1 MKRRELK
8 NFIYECYREFLIRR
22 NEALLMEDEAKDADM
37 VYGDGASLPT
47 GMDQILAKF
56 PTLRHALIRLHT
68 EDWEQFVQGITWVSP
83 KPTVFRI
90 QLKNGQDYTLKW
102 MGQDFEAEISGK
114 KYYIGQIGD
123 YQQALT
129 KLSIL
134 YQEGPMGEDPEA
146 DAGNGGGS
154 EPGGFGGGAGGG
166 GDFPGSGEEGG
177 SEGSEDEGGKD
188 EGGEDVGGEDID
200 FETDDSI

>member
-1 MKRRELK
+1 MKRRDLK

-37 VYGDGASLPT
+37 VYGDGATLPS

-56 PTLRHALIRLHT
+56 PTLRHALTRLHT

-83 KPTVFRI
+83 KPTIFRI

-102 MGQDFEAEISGK
+102 LGQDFEAEISGK
-114 KYYIGQIGD
+114 KYYLGQIGD
-123 YQQALT
+123 YQQALN

-134 YQEGPMGEDPEA
+134 YQEGPMGEEEPEEST
-146 DAGNGGGS
+146 GGSESSGFSGGGGS
-154 EPGGFGGGAGGG
+154 A
-166 GDFPGSGEEGG
+166 DFPGGDEGSSEEGG
-177 SEGSEDEGGKD
+177 ESGKD

>member
-1 MKRRELK
+1 MKRSELK
-8 NFIYECYREFLIRR
+8 EYIYECYREFLIRR

-37 VYGDGASLPT
+37 VYGDGATLPS

-56 PTLRHALIRLHT
+56 PTLRHALTRLHT

-83 KPTVFRI
+83 KPTIFRV

-102 MGQDFEAEISGK
+102 LGQDFEAEISGK
-114 KYYIGQIGD
+114 KYYLGQVGD
-123 YQQALT
+123 YQQALN

-134 YQEGPMGEDPEA
+134 YQEGPMGEDPEME
-146 DAGNGGGS
+146 GGEGGGS
-154 EPGGFGGGAGGG
+154 ESGGFGGGGGSA
-166 GDFPGSGEEGG
+166 DFPGGEEGG
-177 SEGSEDEGGKD
+177 SESSSSDEGGKD